1 MARRKK
7 KRQKIIGLQSAEI
20 LEERPSIIPSQS
32 SVSRAQRAGHLYEA
46 RVAEYFKALYGGVVH
61 GAWIRYVDR
70 YGSGYCQPDIII
82 AKPSAPLVVV
92 ECKLTATKGAYKQ
105 LRDMYL
111 PCVAKIYGVDKKD
124 IKLVQVCKNLTKRFA
139 KEFMIDTLDEMF
151 EEKRWHHQIATLQLR
166 SVPFL

>member
-1 MARRKK
+1 VARRKK

-20 LEERPSIIPSQS
+20 LEERPTFIPPACKISK
-32 SVSRAQRAGHLYEA
+32 AQRAGLLYEK
-46 RVAEYFKALYGGVVH
+46 RVAEYFRALYDEVVH
-61 GAWIRYVDR
+61 GAWIKYDDR

-111 PCVAKIYGVDKKD
+111 PVVAKIYGVDKKK
-124 IKLVQVCKNLTKRFA
+124 IKLVQICKNLTERFA
-139 KEFMIDTLDEMF
+139 KEPMIDTLDEMF
-151 EEKRWHHQIATLQLR
+151 EEDRRQVVTLQLR